1 MESVD
6 QVGFGVC
13 LAIILPMSL
22 AMTVRT
28 WIRRRTW
35 VHTEGK
41 VVSVKTKRQTSGNAQ
56 TTVRYRYVDSLGVP
70 QSGTDTPWFREPK
83 RNSRIS
89 VMYDPERP
97 EISEPSSMTW
107 LYVLLTF
114 SLFLFVIGAVLVVS
128 GLS

>member
-70 QSGTDTPWFREPK
+70 QSGTDTPWFV
-83 RNSRIS
+83 SR
-89 VMYDPERP
+89 
-97 EISEPSSMTW
+97 SETLVSRSCMTRRGRK
-107 LYVLLTF
+107 
-114 SLFLFVIGAVLVVS
+114 SANRHP
-128 GLS
+128 